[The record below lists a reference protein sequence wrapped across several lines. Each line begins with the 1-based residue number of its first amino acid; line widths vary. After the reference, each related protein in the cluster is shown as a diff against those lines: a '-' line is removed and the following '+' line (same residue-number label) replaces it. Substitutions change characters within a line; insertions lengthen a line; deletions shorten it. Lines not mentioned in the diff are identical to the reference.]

1 MFTSLSY
8 LLTVKKLLLNMETE
22 KKDIRKVVIRA
33 PESLQD
39 QIASFGAIR
48 FLKSKYPEAF
58 IEVICR
64 AGHKNVY
71 DYLSDISKIHQI
83 EEEKDS
89 VLGVFPWIHNNSN
102 LFGVDTFI
110 DFHGGASAATMGIGL
125 KAKRRVA
132 YSTTMTKPMLT
143 QSLKAEE
150 QSDFKDTAFLTLV
163 GIAIEEEIPQKTSA
177 LIEKPSDKESAQLQM
192 LGNYLFVGIRASEWE
207 RHQQIWANWF
217 DELVETNFVVV
228 IDQDIENDDVIKNL
242 RSRKSSRFFLIEKS
256 FPRTDLLFMNA
267 SRGVLTDSALYGNL
281 ASFHQHDCLILAFDL
296 NDYPSFETY
305 LPRPEIIIERKE
317 QVSVHID
324 EHGEKNDVDA
334 STALD
339 IIVNVFKL

>member
-1 MFTSLSY
+1 
-8 LLTVKKLLLNMETE
+8 METE

-64 AGHKNVY
+64 TGQKNVY
-71 DYLSDISKIHQI
+71 DYLSDISKIHHI
-83 EEEKDS
+83 DEEKDS

-102 LFGVDTFI
+102 LFGVDTFV
-110 DFHGGASAATMGIGL
+110 DFHGGAAAATMGIAL

-150 QSDFKDTAFLTLV
+150 ENDFKDTAFLTLV
-163 GIAIEEEIPQKTSA
+163 GLAIDEEIPQKTSA
-177 LIEKPSDKESAQLQM
+177 LIEKPTDKESAQLQM

-267 SRGVLTDSALYGNL
+267 SIGVVTDSSLYGNL
-281 ASFHQHDCLILAFDL
+281 ASFHQHDCIILAFDL

-305 LPRPEIIIERKE
+305 LPRPDLILERS
-317 QVSVHID
+317 QNVSISIN
-324 EHGEKNDVDA
+324 ENGEKNEIDLSKSIDLI
-334 STALD
+334 SKKFNL
-339 IIVNVFKL
+339 